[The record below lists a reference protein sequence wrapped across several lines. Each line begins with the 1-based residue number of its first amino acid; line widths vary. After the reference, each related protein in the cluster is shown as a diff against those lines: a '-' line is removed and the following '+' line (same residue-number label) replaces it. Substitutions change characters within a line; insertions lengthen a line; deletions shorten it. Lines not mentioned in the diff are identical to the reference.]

1 MQEKIFVFWS
11 SSGGPRRNV
20 FCHGVVCASMAANN
34 HCEPYMSQSKT
45 GDSASAKEK
54 GAPAAEKKKRLSSAL
69 RDNLRRRKAAPRPKK
84 PADMAQKSDGN

>member
-1 MQEKIFVFWS
+1 
-11 SSGGPRRNV
+11 
-20 FCHGVVCASMAANN
+20 
-34 HCEPYMSQSKT
+34 MSQSKT